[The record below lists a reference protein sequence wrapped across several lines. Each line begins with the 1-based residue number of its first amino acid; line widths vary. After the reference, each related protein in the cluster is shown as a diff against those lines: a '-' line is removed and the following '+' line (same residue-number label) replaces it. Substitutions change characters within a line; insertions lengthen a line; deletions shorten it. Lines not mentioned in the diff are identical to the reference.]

1 MAENEEIENESIV
14 IRESGED
21 YLEKIL
27 MIQEEKGFVKSVD
40 LAAALNFSRPAV
52 SRAVKILKADGLI
65 TVESGGKL
73 VLTEEGYRRASETL
87 NRHRT
92 LTSLFTKLGVPSDIA
107 EKDACHIEHDLHEE
121 TFEKLADLEK
131 KL

>member
-1 MAENEEIENESIV
+1 MAENENNENEIV

-27 MIQEEKGFVKSVD
+27 MIQEEKGSVRSVD

-65 TVESGGKL
+65 TVEKGGKL
-73 VLTEEGYRRASETL
+73 VLTEEGMRRASDTL

-92 LTSLFTKLGVPSDIA
+92 LTSLFVKIGVPEDVA

-121 TFEKLADLEK
+121 TFQKLSELEK

>member
-1 MAENEEIENESIV
+1 MSETEETEDNIV

-27 MIQEEKGFVKSVD
+27 MIQQEKGSVRSVD

-65 TVESGGKL
+65 TVEKGGKL
-73 VLTEEGYRRASETL
+73 VLTEEGMKRASETL

-92 LTSLFTKLGVPSDIA
+92 LTSLFTKLGVPEDIA
-107 EKDACHIEHDLHEE
+107 EKDACRIEHDLHEE
-121 TFEKLADLEK
+121 TFDKLSQLEK
-131 KL
+131 KI